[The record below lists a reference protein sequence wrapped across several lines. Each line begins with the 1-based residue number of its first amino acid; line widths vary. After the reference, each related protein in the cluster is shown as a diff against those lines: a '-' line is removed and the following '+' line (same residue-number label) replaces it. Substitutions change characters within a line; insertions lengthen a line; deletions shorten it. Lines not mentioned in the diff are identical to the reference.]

1 MLWNSSDRMR
11 FYQSCHAEDGVLGNL
26 DWLDNAMHKFCQIF
40 LFFWMVS
47 PYVILYLKDDYV
59 KDILCLFYLY
69 SLHGYMSS
77 LSLFIIFIICQGYTL
92 SPLSLFFIFSRNLI
106 LSRNQVKKE
115 RCLHLIKAL
124 NWLLEMGVW

>member
-11 FYQSCHAEDGVLGNL
+11 FYQSWHAEDGVLGSL
-26 DWLDNAMHKFCQIF
+26 DWLDNAMQKFCQIF

-92 SPLSLFFIFSRNLI
+92 SPLSLFFIFSRNLF

-115 RCLHLIKAL
+115 RCLHLIKTL